1 LFTDEKINEP
11 ICGAGVTEK
20 ESHLD
25 FTFSGL
31 SFMQPTRLT
40 PLARTLRQLLLGAS
54 LSFGAL
60 PLALA
65 DDAKS
70 YHIAPSSLE
79 TALNQFGRQA
89 GVLISFGSQVTQG
102 VQSRGLEGNY
112 TTEQGLN
119 ALLEGTGLQARAEG
133 DKAFSVQ
140 PTIDAPLE
148 LDASKIVGDWLG
160 DAAQINVFEHPGA
173 RDVIRREAFERQGA
187 TQARDVLNRIPGVN
201 APDNNG
207 TGSHDMALNFGI
219 RGLNP
224 RLASRSTVLMDGIP
238 VPFAPYG
245 QPQLSFAPISMG
257 NMDAVDVVRGGGAVR
272 YGPQNVGG
280 VVNFV
285 TRAIP
290 DEPTVKGGFQTETS
304 PSSSHDGFKT
314 TGNLLAGGTA
324 DNGLGGAVLY
334 SGTRGGD
341 WREHSDTEIDD
352 LILKGNYQLDDANS
366 LNAMAQYYEGKADMP
381 GGLSVADYDAD
392 PYQSTRPKDQFWGR
406 RTMFNFGYRYQQ
418 DRREFTAST
427 FFTKTLRSGY
437 LDQGTFLSL
446 SPREY
451 WVRGLET
458 RFAQGFDLGPTRHEV
473 GVGYRYINE
482 AGHELRYRTPIASN
496 QYPTTNSRNDRDTR
510 GGTEANALFLD
521 DRIDIGQW
529 TITPGIRYEMIDSQQ
544 TNNLTDQKYKGDY
557 NTALPALNVLYHLSD
572 SWNLYANTEGSF
584 GSVQYSQMPNR
595 VTSGEVK
602 PEKARTWE
610 LGTRY
615 DNGALRAEIGAF
627 LINFDNQYESNQTN
641 DSVIARGETRHQGIE
656 TSINYALDDL
666 SPTLAGFDVYATYAY
681 VDATIRED
689 GPNKGNRVP
698 FSSKHKG
705 TLGLGY
711 TEGAWKLNLD
721 SSYQSDQFADNANTS
736 SESADG
742 STGKIPGYMLFSSRA
757 AYDFGPK
764 LSDLNVAVGV
774 KNIFNHQYFTRS
786 FDDNNKGKYV
796 GEPRTVYVQTSV
808 AF

>member
-1 LFTDEKINEP
+1 M
-11 ICGAGVTEK
+11 
-20 ESHLD
+20 H
-25 FTFSGL
+25 
-31 SFMQPTRLT
+31 PTRLT
-40 PLARTLRQLLLGAS
+40 PLARTLRNVVLGAS
-54 LSFGAL
+54 LSFSAL
-60 PLALA
+60 PAALA
-65 DDAKS
+65 ADAKA

-79 TALNQFGRQA
+79 NALNQFGREA
-89 GVLISFGSQVTQG
+89 GVLISFGSQVTG
-102 VQSRGLEGNY
+102 GLQSRGLEGNY
-112 TTEQGLN
+112 TTEQGLD

-133 DKAFSVQ
+133 DNAFSLQ
-140 PTIDAPLE
+140 PQADKALE
-148 LDASKIVGDWLG
+148 LDTSKVVGDWLG

-173 RDVIRREAFERQGA
+173 RDVIRREEFERQGA

-201 APDNNG
+201 APENNG

-224 RLASRSTVLMDGIP
+224 RLAARSTVLMDGIP

-314 TGNLLAGGTA
+314 SANLLAGGTNA
-324 DNGLGGAVLY
+324 NGLGGALLY

-352 LILKGNYQLDDANS
+352 LILKGKYQLDEANS
-366 LNAMAQYYEGKADMP
+366 FNAMAQYYEGKADMP
-381 GGLSVADYDAD
+381 GGLNVADYDAD

-406 RTMFNFGYRYQQ
+406 RTMFNFGYRYQE
-418 DRREFTAST
+418 DRREFTANT

-437 LDQGTFLSL
+437 LDQGTFVSL

-458 RFAQGFDLGPTRHEV
+458 RFAQGFDLGPTSHEV

-496 QYPTTNSRNDRDTR
+496 EYPTTNSRNDRDTR
-510 GGTEANALFLD
+510 GGTEANAFFVD
-521 DRIDIGQW
+521 DRIDIGKW
-529 TITPGIRYEMIDSQQ
+529 TITPGVRYEMIESQQ
-544 TNNLTDQKYKGDY
+544 TNKLTNVKYKGDY
-557 NTALPALNVLYHLSD
+557 NTALPALNVLYHLND

-610 LGTRY
+610 VGTRY

-666 SPTLAGFDVYATYAY
+666 NPALAGFDVYASYAY

-705 TLGLGY
+705 TLGVGY
-711 TEGAWKLNLD
+711 TEGPWKLNLD
-721 SSYQSDQFADNANTS
+721 STFQSDQFADNANTTK
-736 SESADG
+736 ESADG
-742 STGKIPGYMLFSSRA
+742 NTGKIPGYMLFSSRA
-757 AYDFGPK
+757 GYDFGPQ

-774 KNIFNHQYFTRS
+774 KNIFNTQYFTRS

>member
-1 LFTDEKINEP
+1 MP
-11 ICGAGVTEK
+11 Q
-20 ESHLD
+20 
-25 FTFSGL
+25 
-31 SFMQPTRLT
+31 QPTRLT
-40 PLARTLRQLLLGAS
+40 PLARAARQLFLGAS
-54 LSFGAL
+54 LSFVAL
-60 PLALA
+60 PAVLAA
-65 DDAKS
+65 EAKA

-79 TALNQFGRQA
+79 NALNQFGREA
-89 GVLISFGSQVTQG
+89 GVLISFGSQLTG
-102 VQSRGLEGNY
+102 GLQSRGLEGSY
-112 TTEQGLN
+112 SPEQGLN
-119 ALLEGTGLQARAEG
+119 ALLEGTGLQARPEG
-133 DKAFSVQ
+133 DNAFSLQ
-140 PTIDAPLE
+140 PVSSTA
-148 LDASKIVGDWLG
+148 LDIGTTTVVGDWLG
-160 DAAQINVFEHPGA
+160 DAAPTNVFEHPGA
-173 RDVIRREAFERQGA
+173 RDVIRREQFERQGA

-201 APDNNG
+201 APENNG

-224 RLASRSTVLMDGIP
+224 RLASRSTVLMDGVP

-245 QPQLSFAPISMG
+245 QPQLSFAPVSMG
-257 NMDAVDVVRGGGAVR
+257 NLDAVDVVRGGGAVR

-290 DEPTVKGGFQTETS
+290 DAPTVKGGFQTETS

-314 TGNLLAGGTA
+314 SANLLAGGTA
-324 DNGLGGAVLY
+324 DNGLGGALLY

-341 WREHSDTEIDD
+341 WREHSDTQIDD
-352 LILKGNYQLDDANS
+352 LILKGNYQLDEANS
-366 LNAMAQYYEGKADMP
+366 FNAMAQYYEGEADMP
-381 GGLSVADYDAD
+381 GGLNVADYNAD
-392 PYQSTRPKDQFWGR
+392 PYQSTRQKDRFWGR
-406 RTMFNFGYRYQQ
+406 RTLVNFGYRYQQ
-418 DRREFTAST
+418 DRREFTANT

-437 LDQGTFLSL
+437 LDQGSFLSL

-458 RFAQGFDLGPTRHEV
+458 RLAQGFDLGPTSHEV

-496 QYPTTNSRNDRDTR
+496 ELPTTSSRNDRDTR
-510 GGTEANALFLD
+510 GGTEANAFFID
-521 DRIDIGQW
+521 DRIDIGKW
-529 TITPGIRYEMIDSQQ
+529 TITPGIRYEMIESQQ
-544 TNNLTDQKYKGDY
+544 TNNLTNVKYKGDY
-557 NTALPALNVLYHLSD
+557 NTALPALNVLYHLTD
-572 SWNLYANTEGSF
+572 EWNLYANTEGSF

-595 VTSGEVK
+595 VSSGEVK

-615 DNGALRAEIGAF
+615 DNGNLRAEIGAF

-656 TSINYALDDL
+656 TSINYALDGL
-666 SPTLAGFDVYATYAY
+666 SPALAGFDVYATYAY

-698 FSSKHKG
+698 FSSRHKG
-705 TLGLGY
+705 TLGVGY
-711 TEGAWKLNLD
+711 TDGPWKLNLD
-721 SSYQSDQFADNANTS
+721 STYQSAQFADNANTRA
-736 SESADG
+736 ESADG
-742 STGKIPGYMLFSSRA
+742 STGNIPGYMLFSSRA
-757 AYDFGPK
+757 AYDFGPQ

-774 KNIFNHQYFTRS
+774 KNIFNTQYFTRS
-786 FDDNNKGKYV
+786 FDDNNRGKYV
-796 GEPRTVYVQTSV
+796 GEPRTLYVQTSV

>member
-1 LFTDEKINEP
+1 M
-11 ICGAGVTEK
+11 TEK

>member
-1 LFTDEKINEP
+1 
-11 ICGAGVTEK
+11 
-20 ESHLD
+20 
-25 FTFSGL
+25 
-31 SFMQPTRLT
+31 MQQLPSRLT
-40 PLARTLRQLLLGAS
+40 PITRTLRRLLLGAS
-54 LSFGAL
+54 LGLVAL
-60 PLALA
+60 PPAQA
-65 DDAKS
+65 AETRA

-79 TALNQFGRQA
+79 EALNQFGREA
-89 GVLISFGSQVTQG
+89 GVLISFGSQVTSG
-102 VQSRGLEGNY
+102 LKSRGLEGSYNP
-112 TTEQGLN
+112 EQALD
-119 ALLEGTGLQARAEG
+119 ALLEGTGLHARPEG
-133 DKAFSVQ
+133 DNAFSLQ
-140 PTIDAPLE
+140 PVSDAA
-148 LDASKIVGDWLG
+148 LDLGTTTVVGDWLG
-160 DAAQINVFEHPGA
+160 DAAQVNVFEHPGA
-173 RDVIRREAFERQGA
+173 RDVIRRETFERQGA

-201 APDNNG
+201 APENNG

-245 QPQLSFAPISMG
+245 QPQLSFAPVSMG

-290 DEPTVKGGFQTETS
+290 DAPTVKGGFQTETS

-314 TGNLLAGGTA
+314 SSNLLAGGTT
-324 DNGLGGAVLY
+324 DNGLGGALLY

-341 WREHSDTEIDD
+341 WREHSDTQIDD
-352 LILKGNYQLDDANS
+352 LILKGSYQLDDANS
-366 LNAMAQYYEGKADMP
+366 FNAMAQYYEGEADMP
-381 GGLSVADYDAD
+381 GGLNVADYDAD
-392 PYQSTRPKDQFWGR
+392 PYQSTRPNDRFWGR
-406 RTMFNFGYRYQQ
+406 RTLVNVGYRYQQ

-437 LDQGTFLSL
+437 LDQGSFLSL

-496 QYPTTNSRNDRDTR
+496 ELPTTDSRNDRDTR
-510 GGTEANALFLD
+510 GGTQANALFID
-521 DRIDIGQW
+521 DRIDIGKW
-529 TITPGIRYEMIDSQQ
+529 TITPGIRYEMIESQQ
-544 TNNLTDQKYKGDY
+544 TNNLTNVKYKGDY
-557 NTALPALNVLYHLSD
+557 NTALPALNVLYHLTD
-572 SWNLYANTEGSF
+572 DWNLYANTEGSF

-595 VTSGEVK
+595 VSSGEVK

-615 DNGALRAEIGAF
+615 DNGNLKAEIGAF

-641 DSVIARGETRHQGIE
+641 DSVIARGETRHQGLE

-666 SPTLAGFDVYATYAY
+666 SPALVGFDVYATYAF

-705 TLGLGY
+705 TLGIGY
-711 TEGAWKLNLD
+711 TEGPWKLNLD
-721 SSYQSDQFADNANTS
+721 STYQSAQFADNANTRT
-736 SESADG
+736 ESADG
-742 STGKIPGYMLFSSRA
+742 STGNIPGYMLFSSRA
-757 AYDFGPK
+757 AYDFGPQ

-774 KNIFNHQYFTRS
+774 KNIFNTQYFTRS
-786 FDDNNKGKYV
+786 FDDNNRGKYV
-796 GEPRTVYVQTSV
+796 GEPRTLYVQTSV